1 MRLYVNVKLCWPA
14 ASISL
19 IFSTYIW
26 GDLWI
31 NHHWFIES
39 LHLILQEVKRQR
51 WPRAQL
57 EHVFLLV
64 QLYSYVGEGLLLN
77 ADSFANPDGNLEIVT
92 AGPSGSLVLTSAL
105 AELPSFQILLFMRIT
120 ENNKGGLPSREAR
133 PLVHLPAI
141 RDHKSLRW
149 IGPLLSVLPGF
160 GGVAEGG
167 FDLGASLEQEKGL
180 NGCKTAVDDC
190 LNKCFSHRLFPLL
203 CCEELPN
210 EWRHLWWGALSWQ

>member
-1 MRLYVNVKLCWPA
+1 M
-14 ASISL
+14 
-19 IFSTYIW
+19 
-26 GDLWI
+26 
-31 NHHWFIES
+31 
-39 LHLILQEVKRQR
+39 KRQW

-105 AELPSFQILLFMRIT
+105 AELPSFQILLFMRFA

-149 IGPLLSVLPGF
+149 IGSLLSVLRGF
-160 GGVAEGG
+160 GGVAVGG

-203 CCEELPN
+203 FCEELPN
-210 EWRHLWWGALSWQ
+210 EWRHLWWRALSWQEWGGGVSDLCKGEF